1 MTGATWSTS
10 DQVDG
15 HAPRP
20 PSDRTS
26 PADEPF
32 PSTLRAAIAASGLSL
47 DRIRYRLEQ
56 HGHHISVATLS
67 YWQSGRSRPERR
79 ESLNALRQLERLLT
93 LPPSTLRSL
102 LGPPRPRGRNKRLTI
117 PSIASLW
124 PEVPAVPELLSSFD
138 VRSDTSLE
146 RISHH
151 DVYSVGASGSV
162 RRIRTRQVL
171 RARREGPDRCLVV
184 FDPEHPDLPAL
195 TPHAIRNCRV
205 GRVARSGDTGLV
217 VAELVLPSPLARGTT
232 TILEFELVAQPGG
245 PARART
251 TECSRRFVAPVREYL
266 LEVSFSPEALPVAL
280 HRFVRPSD
288 QRKAASRTPLALG
301 SEQCAHVVELDVLP
315 GTVGICWE
323 WPAP

>member
-1 MTGATWSTS
+1 MIGATWSTS

-15 HAPRP
+15 DGTRQTT
-20 PSDRTS
+20 DRTS

-79 ESLNALRQLERLLT
+79 ESLNALRQLESLLT
-93 LPPSTLRSL
+93 LPPTALRSL
-102 LGPPRPRGRNKRLTI
+102 LGPPRPRGRNRRLTI

-138 VRSDTSLE
+138 IRSDTMLE

-151 DVYSVGASGSV
+151 DHYSIGGSGDV

-171 RARREGPDRCLVV
+171 RARGEGPDRCLVV
-184 FDPEHPDLPAL
+184 FDPERPGLPSL

-205 GRVARSGDTGLV
+205 GRVARSGGTGLV
-217 VAELVLPSPLARGTT
+217 VAELVLPGPLARGAT
-232 TILEFELVAQPGG
+232 TILEFELRAQPGR
-245 PARART
+245 PAATRT

-266 LEVSFSPEALPVAL
+266 LEVSFSPEALPVAP
-280 HRFVRPSD
+280 HRFVRPAD
-288 QRKAASRTPLALG
+288 RRKAPSRSPLTLG
-301 SEQCAHVVELDVLP
+301 PEQCAHMVELDVPP
-315 GTVGICWE
+315 GTVGISWG